1 MFTGLSTLRKHEK
14 KTVEQTAESK
24 KLQEYLQK
32 YTSGGSTEGSE
43 KKKRKKKKGVVPS
56 SIRIVDEDNTG
67 FRTGPVNHITEDDD
81 EDEDAPVI
89 ANPGEAALAQRLA
102 AREKAGLA
110 AQGWTSAGA
119 NGAAGAPSSS
129 GRHMA
134 ADDASPPRMPVR
146 HDSPDTSPPR
156 RRQRHDTPDTSPP
169 RKPAA
174 LQKSEDAS
182 PPPRAARH
190 DSPDASPPRRRAR
203 HDTPDASPPRKPTRH
218 DSEDVSLPRRRGRQ
232 ESPDA
237 SPPRRGAEGGKAK
250 AGEKRMLDGTAAGM
264 ISGRELMVE
273 MERKR
278 QAEKERFAK
287 MGAEVTG
294 RHAETVYRDKQ
305 SGKRVEG
312 GAAELEALEESR
324 KKPKAETPAWGGGI
338 AQMREREVRTE
349 EMRREAAKPFARTA
363 DDVDID
369 QAYRER
375 VRFGDPMA
383 HLAAKRQRDAP
394 PPPVV
399 PEHMRK
405 LMRKSGFVVPQE
417 VPPHS
422 WLKRRLGAPVNRYG
436 IKPGRHWD
444 GVDRSNGFEAN
455 MFKTKNEL
463 ASRSNEAH
471 MWAQAD
477 M

>member
-43 KKKRKKKKGVVPS
+43 KKKRKKKKGVVAS

-67 FRTGPVNHITEDDD
+67 FRTGPVNHINEDDD

-110 AQGWTSAGA
+110 AQGWTNPGA

-134 ADDASPPRMPVR
+134 ADDASPPRMRVR

-156 RRQRHDTPDTSPP
+156 RRQRHDT
-169 RKPAA
+169 
-174 LQKSEDAS
+174 
-182 PPPRAARH
+182 
-190 DSPDASPPRRRAR
+190 PDASPPRRRAR

-218 DSEDVSLPRRRGRQ
+218 DSEDASPPRRPGRQ
-232 ESPDA
+232 QSPDA
-237 SPPRRGAEGGKAK
+237 SPPRRGKEPDRDISPPRRGAEGGKAN

-324 KKPKAETPAWGGGI
+324 KKPKAEAPAWGGGI
-338 AQMREREVRTE
+338 AQMREREARAE
-349 EMRREAAKPFARTA
+349 EMQQEAAKPFARTA

-369 QAYRER
+369 RAYRER
-375 VRFGDPMA
+375 IRFGDPMA